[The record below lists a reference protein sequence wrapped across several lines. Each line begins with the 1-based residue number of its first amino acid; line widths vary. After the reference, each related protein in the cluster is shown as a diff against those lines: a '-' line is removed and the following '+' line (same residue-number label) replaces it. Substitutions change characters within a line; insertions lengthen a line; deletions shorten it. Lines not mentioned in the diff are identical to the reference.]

1 MPTINLLEKSV
12 YELIA
17 AGEVIERPSSV
28 IKELAE
34 NSIDAGARTITV
46 EIKRGG
52 VTYIRVSDDGCGI
65 AYEDMPKAFL
75 RHATSKVLTA
85 DDLEDINTLG
95 FRGEA
100 LASVCAVGRVE
111 CVSKRGED
119 ALGTSYRITG
129 GEPVEYERTGCADG
143 TTVIIRDLFFNTP
156 ARLKF
161 LKKDVTEGNYC
172 AAVIEK
178 LALSHPAISFRF
190 IRDGRQ
196 TMMTGGDGEYYSAVY
211 AVFGKQFAAGLIPAE
226 GVYRDIGVQGYV
238 SSPLAA
244 RKNRSMQHFFV
255 NGRSVKSPLCSAALE
270 EAFRNS
276 LMVGRFPACV
286 LSVNLDPA
294 ALDANISPTKT
305 EVRFSNE
312 KAVFD
317 AIYAAVKN
325 ALTGFD
331 ESREIPLDGGR
342 PQTLPIPS
350 GVAYPTTPSRP
361 QTFTFNSPA
370 PAQQQLLPEAESPLL
385 AESPLFVNSV
395 LPANGA
401 SPSEG
406 SRAAGNNA
414 SPEGTR
420 YTMPA
425 PAAPAEPPLESYPGF
440 AYLTQK
446 SFLKREN
453 APAAAHEEETACLA
467 GADSA
472 ENTAADGS
480 DTAAYNPAAAADT
493 PAAMGDFLGETANIP
508 AAMADTPAAAVNI
521 PAAAVIPAAAANE
534 LPAQEAA
541 RAAASAEL
549 APEPPRAESP
559 FAAGAAQAHV
569 KVRVVGEL
577 FKTYIVCESEG
588 SMLLIDKH
596 AAHERINFE
605 LFKSRAGSRG
615 QLLLE
620 PCEVRL
626 SPEEYEAASCY
637 SDKLAEIGLT
647 LDFGENCTVRVTA
660 MPQPLDSADPAD
672 VLESVARL
680 LASGSDNAS
689 GELFDDALHTMA
701 CKASVRGNEDND
713 ITELEA
719 LADRVLNDRAIR
731 YCPHG
736 RPVLTQISR
745 GQLERYFGRTV

>member
-17 AGEVIERPSSV
+17 AGEVIERPASV

-52 VTYIRVSDDGCGI
+52 ITYIRVSDNGCGI
-65 AYEDMPKAFL
+65 SYEDMPRAFL

-111 CVSKRGED
+111 CVSKRAED
-119 ALGTSYRITG
+119 SLGTSYRITG
-129 GEPVEYERTGCADG
+129 GEPVEYERTGCSDG
-143 TTVIIRDLFFNTP
+143 TTIIIRDLFFNTP

-172 AAVIEK
+172 ASVIEK
-178 LALSHPAISFRF
+178 LALSHPSISFRF

-255 NGRSVKSPLCSAALE
+255 NGRSVKSPLCTAALE

-286 LSVNLDPA
+286 LSVYLDPA
-294 ALDANISPTKT
+294 SLDANISPTKT

-317 AIYAAVKN
+317 AVYAAVKN
-325 ALTGFD
+325 ALSGYD

-342 PQTLPIPS
+342 TSTLPIPS
-350 GVAYPTTPSRP
+350 GGAYPIEQAKP
-361 QTFTFNSPA
+361 QTFTFRSPA
-370 PAQQQLLPEAESPLL
+370 PAQQQVLPEAESPL
-385 AESPLFVNSV
+385 F
-395 LPANGA
+395 A
-401 SPSEG
+401 SGRASAQTERHNPS
-406 SRAAGNNA
+406 ADD
-414 SPEGTR
+414 
-420 YTMPA
+420 
-425 PAAPAEPPLESYPGF
+425 EPPLESYPGF

-446 SFLKREN
+446 SFQKRKSVPESPQPRAEQAVLEEN
-453 APAAAHEEETACLA
+453 VTPVTALSREET
-467 GADSA
+467 
-472 ENTAADGS
+472 
-480 DTAAYNPAAAADT
+480 
-493 PAAMGDFLGETANIP
+493 IP
-508 AAMADTPAAAVNI
+508 PAAAVAS
-521 PAAAVIPAAAANE
+521 AADVP
-534 LPAQEAA
+534 PAQEAHL
-541 RAAASAEL
+541 AAEEQHEAGK
-549 APEPPRAESP
+549 APEVVSAAEFPP
-559 FAAGAAQAHV
+559 AADVPPEAHV
-569 KVRVVGEL
+569 GVKVLGEL
-577 FKTYIVCESEG
+577 FRTYIVCESEG
-588 SMLLIDKH
+588 SMILIDKH

-605 LFKSRAGSRG
+605 LFRSRAVSCG

-620 PCEVRL
+620 PCAVRL
-626 SPEEYEAASCY
+626 SPEEYDAVSRFA
-637 SDKLAEIGLT
+637 DKLGEIGL
-647 LDFGENCTVRVTA
+647 LLEFGADGTVSVTG
-660 MPQPLDSADPAD
+660 MPQPLDGADPAD
-672 VLESVARL
+672 VLESIAQL
-680 LASGSDNAS
+680 LASGSDNAR

-701 CKASVRGNEDND
+701 CKASVRGNEYND
-713 ITELEA
+713 IAELQA
-719 LADRVLNDRAIR
+719 LADRVMNDRAIR

-745 GQLERYFGRTV
+745 GQLERFFGRTV